1 VEEAVA
7 VVGTEARAVGHT
19 EAERR
24 AACRLAAE
32 ARAALAQAPAVAAA
46 AAAVAAAQAAAA
58 AEQAAAAAVAVQ
70 AAAATAADVHGVGVH
85 HAFLLAGLGAQAIN
99 QEFEESAEWATEAG
113 LLPPPLPSPPP
124 AAGGGGSG
132 AAAERPVGGSC
143 KSCPS
148 WPYRDCECVGGR
160 CFPGWGVVGRVD
172 NRRRQ
177 AIRRNCKEQGTEVPA
192 ECQKRG
198 AGSPLKRGRREEV
211 QRKLEGRVQVLERRD
226 KKQKAELSKW
236 RSASAAGQ
244 GGGVKGKGK
253 KGRGK
258 AAGHPHG
265 NLTWARAGAR
275 GAVRPHGNLTWTR
288 AESEARGAGSGS
300 GSGSGS
306 SGGGG
311 GRGAQ

>member
-1 VEEAVA
+1 
-7 VVGTEARAVGHT
+7 
-19 EAERR
+19 
-24 AACRLAAE
+24 
-32 ARAALAQAPAVAAA
+32 
-46 AAAVAAAQAAAA
+46 
-58 AEQAAAAAVAVQ
+58 
-70 AAAATAADVHGVGVH
+70 
-85 HAFLLAGLGAQAIN
+85 
-99 QEFEESAEWATEAG
+99 
-113 LLPPPLPSPPP
+113 
-124 AAGGGGSG
+124 
-132 AAAERPVGGSC
+132 
-143 KSCPS
+143 
-148 WPYRDCECVGGR
+148 
-160 CFPGWGVVGRVD
+160 VD

-275 GAVRPHGNLTWTR
+275 GAVRPHGNLTWAR